1 MCAAAYTALHIL
13 QHISSHLQI
22 RTELHLAFTVS
33 LLHVAA
39 FARTPTLCKLA
50 VQVVARRSS
59 ITCFFVSCCHSQEP
73 HWVCSTSQT

>member
-1 MCAAAYTALHIL
+1 MCANAAAYTALHIL

-59 ITCFFVSCCHSQEP
+59 ITCFFCELLPQP
-73 HWVCSTSQT
+73 GAALGL